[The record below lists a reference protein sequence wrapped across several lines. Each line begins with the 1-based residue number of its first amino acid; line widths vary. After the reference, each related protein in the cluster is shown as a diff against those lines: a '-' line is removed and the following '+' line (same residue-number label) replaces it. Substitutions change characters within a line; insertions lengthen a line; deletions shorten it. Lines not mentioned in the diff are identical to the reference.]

1 MKNYSLTVVL
11 ISALIIPAFGQE
23 KDWTL
28 GQFRAKYLGQHVLIM
43 HGHDISG
50 SLGGWQPV
58 LANGD
63 GSFRYDNHGGAFIS
77 FQYKDQTPKIIA
89 IQNFDAKKSAQ
100 TNIMGDAVN
109 DDAIVNASVIIMA
122 QFDDGQLAQFLSSVS
137 STVDQRVTT
146 GGNYCRPLCNS
157 DQDRWGM
164 ELLPTSE
171 RDAHA
176 AIITK
181 NLPSTIGRK
190 VYAIYQSLVFGLDI
204 TPEDV
209 LNLGGYG
216 KRLDDVP
223 LLTPMTIVGAN
234 YNPRYDFIAWK
245 LRLSDGREII
255 SASRYRDDASSN
267 VGNDNSFLGRS
278 IGSLLM
284 AVPPNLT
291 PREIEA
297 IKGKKIFRG
306 MSRRA
311 VFYSWGVTEEN
322 DYGRGG
328 KQLVY
333 GDNQFVYLDLDGKVT
348 DWQTTH

>member
-1 MKNYSLTVVL
+1 MKTCLFVAVF
-11 ISALIIPAFGQE
+11 ISTLIIPALGQE

-28 GQFRAKYLGQHVLIM
+28 GEFRAKYLGQRVLIM
-43 HGHDISG
+43 HASDIAG
-50 SLGGWQPV
+50 TLGGWQPV
-58 LANGD
+58 LQNGE
-63 GSFRYDNHGGAFIS
+63 GSFRSDYHGGAFIS
-77 FQYKDQTPKIIA
+77 LKYKDQTPKIIA
-89 IQNFDAKKSAQ
+89 IQNSEAKRSAQ
-100 TNIMGDAVN
+100 ANIMGDAVS
-109 DDAIVNASVIIMA
+109 DDTAVGASVIIIA
-122 QFDDGQLAQFLSSVS
+122 QFDDGQLAEFRSIVS
-137 STVDQRVTT
+137 LITDQRVT
-146 GGNYCRPLCNS
+146 NPSSCRPLCNS
-157 DQDRWGM
+157 DPDRWSM

-176 AIITK
+176 AIIAQ
-181 NLPSTIGRK
+181 NLHSTIGKK
-190 VYAIYQSLVFGLDI
+190 VYAIHQSLVFGLDI

-216 KRLDDVP
+216 KRLEDVP

-245 LRLSDGREII
+245 LRLPDGPEII

-306 MSRRA
+306 MSKRA
-311 VFYSWGVTEEN
+311 VFYSWGIPSEN

-333 GDNQFVYLDLDGKVT
+333 GEKQFVYLDLDGKVT
-348 DWQTTH
+348 DWQSTR